1 MNRTDRLM
9 GILLEFQAHGE
20 RRAEDL
26 ARAFEVSVRTIYR
39 DVEALCE
46 AGVPVVATP
55 GKGYKLLDDYFLPP
69 LSFTA
74 TEAAIL
80 LLGGEFLRTRLD
92 PELRAEAAT
101 AQKKLAGVLPA
112 EKRADVARWLQEL
125 RVPGFGERPAR
136 PSQALLRRAIRERR
150 VVRLLYHAYLRPAAE
165 ARDVEP
171 VSLVYGGG
179 AWHLAGWCRLRRAPR
194 LFRLERIDRLEVL
207 EERFQRG
214 ERHAGIGTP
223 PAGAL
228 DRFPE
233 ARVRFAGLALRWARE
248 RQPYLFLRE
257 ETDAA
262 GGPVCVYALR
272 DERELLGWLLQW
284 GAAAEVLE
292 PPALRERLAAEAEA
306 VLARYRSGGW
316 PGGEAA
322 ASPVPA
328 SAPDRLL
335 SGALS

>member
-55 GKGYKLLDDYFLPP
+55 GKGYKLLDGYFLPP

-74 TEAAIL
+74 AEAALL
-80 LLGGEFLRTRLD
+80 LLGGEFVRTRLD

-101 AQKKLAGVLPA
+101 AQKKLAGVLPQ
-112 EKRADVARWLQEL
+112 EKRTDVARWLLEL
-125 RVPGFGERPAR
+125 RFPAFGERAAR
-136 PSQALLRRAIRERR
+136 ASQALLRRAIRERH
-150 VVRLLYHAYLRPAAE
+150 VVRLLYHAYLRPAPE
-165 ARDVEP
+165 QRDVEP
-171 VSLVYGGG
+171 VSLIYASG
-179 AWHLAGWCRLRRAPR
+179 AWHLAAWCRLRRAPR
-194 LFRLERIDRLEVL
+194 LFRLDRIGRLEVL
-207 EERFQRG
+207 DERFTRG
-214 ERHAGIGTP
+214 ERHATTGTP
-223 PAGAL
+223 PPGSL

-233 ARVRFAGLALRWARE
+233 ARVRFAAPALRWARE

-257 ETDAA
+257 ETDAT
-262 GGPVCVYALR
+262 GGPICVYALR

-292 PPALRERLAAEAEA
+292 PPALRERLATEAEA
-306 VLARYRSGGW
+306 ILAQYRSGGQQNGFSN
-316 PGGEAA
+316 PPLA
-322 ASPVPA
+322 PA
-328 SAPDRLL
+328 IRL